1 MARWRNSPRRCR
13 AACWREGFE
22 QVIFRLLLLVL
33 LMSPVAMAQAQP
45 LLLWE
50 DPLTEEP
57 LAMDTAGSDLLLRF
71 KGEARRLS
79 FEGAAVETLTFSAA
93 AEGETSGGFFARS
106 TSGQLALMLN
116 AREGKLT
123 LTTPLSGSRALPLP
137 TGQGFF
143 NRAVVGAAGKT
154 ALLYPQKSLGPAERA
169 VVLWLDAT
177 GEPLL
182 RYVHD
187 RPVENPTAV
196 LSGNE
201 HFAAFTDADRLLVL
215 SRQGLL
221 RDIRQTSGQRGWVS
235 PQLLLSGELR
245 AVVVLSGGDAPFAE
259 GWRLDARP
267 LYRVNLPSAMTWSYT
282 EGAPVAVGLPP
293 QGGPPLLLNVLSG
306 ELKELPG
313 VGEDLLF
320 AQTDETGAML
330 ATVDRRALR
339 LWLVSE

>member
-1 MARWRNSPRRCR
+1 MAHWRNSPRRCR
-13 AACWREGFE
+13 TACGREGFE
-22 QVIFRLLLLVL
+22 RVIFRLLLMVL

-50 DPLTEEP
+50 DPLAEEP
-57 LAMDTAGSDLLLRF
+57 LAMDTAGGDLLLRF
-71 KGEARRLS
+71 KGETRRLS
-79 FEGAAVETLTFSAA
+79 FEGVAVETLTFSATPQ
-93 AEGETSGGFFARS
+93 GGTSGGFFARS
-106 TSGQLALMLN
+106 TSGQLALALN
-116 AREGKLT
+116 SREGKLT
-123 LTTPLSGSRALPLP
+123 LTTPLSGSLILSLPP
-137 TGQGFF
+137 GQGYFS
-143 NRAVVGAAGKT
+143 RAVVGAGGKT
-154 ALLYPQKSLGPAERA
+154 ALLYPQKSLGPSERA

-235 PQLLLSGELR
+235 PQILLAGELR

-259 GWRLDARP
+259 GYSLDARP
-267 LYRVNLPSAMTWSYT
+267 LFRVNLPFTMTWSYT

-306 ELKELPG
+306 ELKEVPG
-313 VGEDLLF
+313 VGENLLF

-330 ATVDRRALR
+330 ATVAGGALR